1 MWEARDARRLNEMS
15 NLSIYS
21 ALSNKEIL
29 RRTLGKRKQRAT
41 EMEGQRWRRKVVG
54 ELGMGKFLTWRFFP
68 KFCSEVLCTSSQA
81 SCADLV
87 PQR

>member
-29 RRTLGKRKQRAT
+29 RRTLGKTKQRAT

-54 ELGMGKFLTWRFFP
+54 ELGTVEQWGSF
-68 KFCSEVLCTSSQA
+68 
-81 SCADLV
+81 
-87 PQR
+87 

>member
-1 MWEARDARRLNEMS
+1 MGSKRCEMS

-29 RRTLGKRKQRAT
+29 RRTLGKRMQRAT

-54 ELGMGKFLTWRFFP
+54 ELGTVEQWGEFLT
-68 KFCSEVLCTSSQA
+68 
-81 SCADLV
+81 
-87 PQR
+87 